1 MSRAPNKKRIEELSE
16 KWLNG
21 TITEAEQQEYDLWY
35 GSIQDHEVNDLS
47 ESDLTQVESRIYQS
61 IQEREGFD
69 NKPVKVKMVR
79 LLKRIA
85 LIAAS
90 IGLFGIA
97 ASQFYSMRSQQ
108 KKEDQTL
115 LYSAITPG
123 RDRATLSLDNGSVFD
138 LDSLGKGEIFQQSG
152 IRIEKNEKGEL
163 IYSVLDSSDEPTEIL
178 TNTIS
183 TPKGGQYRISLPDGS
198 QVWLNAASRL
208 TFPTV
213 FTGESRRVEL
223 VGEAYFEVARNK
235 KLPFRVITPKE
246 EVEVLGT
253 HFNVNSYRDE
263 ESSTV
268 ALLEGKVK
276 VSLPSLEFKVLN
288 PGEQTIVKGESLEVH
303 PVDLSEA
310 IAWKNG
316 EFMFHNES
324 MKSVMQKI
332 ARWYDV
338 EVILKPELENI
349 SIWGS
354 VSKYENIKEVLKIIE
369 MTGSVHFNIEE
380 RRIYVMK

>member
-1 MSRAPNKKRIEELSE
+1 MSKIPDKKRIQELSE
-16 KWLNG
+16 KWLNS
-21 TITEAEQQEYDLWY
+21 TITEAEQHEYDLWY

-47 ESDLTQVESRIYQS
+47 ESDLAKIESRIYQS
-61 IQEREGFD
+61 IQEREDFGD
-69 NKPVKVKMVR
+69 RSVKVKRVR

-85 LIAAS
+85 LVAAC
-90 IGLFGIA
+90 IGLFSIA
-97 ASQFYSMRSQQ
+97 ASQFYSRLSQQ
-108 KKEDQTL
+108 KKEDQIL

-123 RDRATLSLDNGSVFD
+123 RDRATLSLGNGNVFD

-163 IYSVLDSSDEPTEIL
+163 IYSVLGSSNEQTEIL
-178 TNTIS
+178 MNTIS

-213 FTGESRRVEL
+213 FTGESRLVEL
-223 VGEAYFEVARNK
+223 VGEAYFEVVQNK
-235 KLPFRVITPKE
+235 KLPFKVITSKE
-246 EVEVLGT
+246 EIEVLGT
-253 HFNVNSYRDE
+253 HFNVNSYNEE

-276 VSLPSLEFKVLN
+276 VSLPSSEFKVLN

-303 PVDLSEA
+303 PVDLLEA

-316 EFMFHNES
+316 EFMFNNES